1 MTLTLM
7 YKMTLIPNPK
17 YIYPNTTAINY
28 FDKYY
33 IFFIKWPNTW
43 RPH

>member
-1 MTLTLM
+1 
-7 YKMTLIPNPK
+7 MTLIPNPK

-33 IFFIKWPNTW
+33 IFFIGDLIRWSFLPFC
-43 RPH
+43 